1 MKYPKKTLCSCLDLN
16 EKTYYNNKTFQIKE
30 NKYEAVKNEILAIRK
45 ENLRYGSH
53 RIFDELIRRNY
64 HISYQTCF
72 NLYTKLKLALP
83 PKKKRFKSKPAQIPP
98 QPNLIKELKDVIPSK
113 ILCTDGVEM
122 KAGGKAI
129 HFAFVINPETRYIV
143 CYNYSYKDD
152 SELYRELLNKLSLCI
167 PDTKGYIFHT
177 DQGSCFT
184 SKAYYEQ
191 TKEMGLILSMS
202 AKGTPTDN
210 AILENFHGILK
221 REIYNNVRYSSAE
234 ELIKAVDK
242 YIFYYNYKRCSY
254 KEKNTPFER
263 LITKTKDL
271 FSDLCFQNSQVN
283 LT

>member
-1 MKYPKKTLCSCLDLN
+1 MN
-16 EKTYYNNKTFQIKE
+16 EKTYYNNKTFQVKEDKHKAIKH
-30 NKYEAVKNEILAIRK
+30 EILAIRK
-45 ENLRYGSH
+45 EHLKYGSH

-72 NLYTKLKLALP
+72 NLYTKLKLTLP
-83 PKKKRFKSKPAQIPP
+83 PKKRRFKSRPAQIPP
-98 QPNLIKELKDVIPSK
+98 QPNLVKGLKEFPSK

-122 KAGGKAI
+122 KVGGKPI
-129 HFAFVINPETRYIV
+129 HFAFVINPETRYII
-143 CYNYSYKDD
+143 CYHYSYKDD
-152 SELYRELLNKLSLCI
+152 SELYRTLLNKLSLCI
-167 PDTKGYIFHT
+167 PNTNGYILHT

-184 SKAYYEQ
+184 SKAYYKQ
-191 TKEMGLILSMS
+191 TTEMGIKLSMS

-234 ELIKAVDK
+234 ELIKAVDDF
-242 YIFYYNYKRCSY
+242 IFYYNYKRCSY

-263 LITKTKDL
+263 LKTKTKDL
-271 FSDLCFQNSQVN
+271 FSALYFQNNQVN